1 MEDKLK
7 GKRILIVDDEPDILE
22 TLEDLLTMCKVVK
35 ASTFKEAKKQLETQA
50 FDIAVL
56 DIMGVDGYT
65 LLEIATKKKVIAAM
79 LTAHAL
85 SPKDTVKSFRGGAA
99 YYIPKDKITD
109 IAVFLNDILEAKA
122 KGKSLWSKWLDR
134 MDSYYKDK
142 FGKNWKEDD
151 REFWENFSRYG

>member
-22 TLEDLLTMCKVVK
+22 TLEELLPMCKTVR
-35 ASTFKEAKKQLETQA
+35 ASSFEEAKKQLETQA

-56 DIMGVDGYT
+56 DIMGVEGYM
-65 LLEIATKKKVIAAM
+65 LLDLATKKKVIAAM

-85 SPKDTVKSFRGGAA
+85 SPKDTVKSFGGGAA
-99 YYIPKDKITD
+99 YYIPKDKIMD

-134 MDSYYKDK
+134 MDSYYKDR

-151 REFWENFSRYG
+151 GKFWENFSRYT